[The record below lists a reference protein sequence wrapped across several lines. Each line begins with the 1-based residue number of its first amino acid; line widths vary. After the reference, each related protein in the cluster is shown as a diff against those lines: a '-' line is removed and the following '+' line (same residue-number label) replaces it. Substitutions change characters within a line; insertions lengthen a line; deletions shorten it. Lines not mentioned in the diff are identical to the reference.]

1 LMETNGVAPD
11 FDQLKEN
18 YGIRET
24 AGEVKK
30 VGDNLYEIFLT
41 HEQVPV
47 FSKLSYVKSLTPVNY
62 LYPRDSMYVGGADIF
77 PYDTMYGK
85 WTIDNYGPLYIP
97 AKGQTINLDEKNII
111 RYERVIRA
119 YEGNKVEKLNG
130 KLLINGIV
138 SDTYTFKQ
146 NYYWLMGD
154 NRHNSLDS
162 RFWGF
167 VPEDHVVGKA
177 SLIFFSWEDGP
188 RWDRLF
194 RTIH

>member
-1 LMETNGVAPD
+1 
-11 FDQLKEN
+11 
-18 YGIRET
+18 
-24 AGEVKK
+24 
-30 VGDNLYEIFLT
+30 
-41 HEQVPV
+41 
-47 FSKLSYVKSLTPVNY
+47 
-62 LYPRDSMYVGGADIF
+62 MYVGGVDIF
-77 PYDTMYGK
+77 PYDTLYGK

-97 AKGQTINLDEKNII
+97 AKDQTITLDEKNII

-119 YEGNKVEKLNG
+119 YEGNKVEKKDG
-130 KLLINGIV
+130 KLLINGKV

-177 SLIFFSWEDGP
+177 SLIFFSWEEGP
-188 RWDRLF
+188 RWNRLF
-194 RTIH
+194 RTIR